1 VALRMGGQ
9 LRVAPAGAI
18 LGWDLSAAL
27 ALAAALAVD
36 PLIAA
41 ELLPAIEAAVVRG
54 LNQTLMASLDKD
66 HG

>member
-1 VALRMGGQ
+1 MALRMGGQ

-66 HG
+66 HV